1 MNHGIY
7 IAAAGMKSRMEAL
20 TVASNNVA
28 NAGTV
33 GFKKD
38 RVFFGIFNRVNGSNL
53 EKALADSAVA
63 EATRTNFGIGPL
75 MRTSNPLNLAL
86 AEDGFFTVQ
95 TPQGV
100 RYTRAGEFSLNSR
113 RQMVTPQ
120 GLPVLGE
127 NGRPIVLPPGQV
139 EIGPQGDVQA
149 DGVVAGRLKIVHFED
164 LSLLR
169 KNGNVLFEALPGAV
183 ETRPQRLTVKQGFLE
198 RSNVNPV
205 AGMADALANMRSF
218 EFLARALH
226 SISNEVDKKAID
238 EVGRV

>member
-7 IAAAGMKSRMEAL
+7 IAASGMKARMEAL
-20 TVASNNVA
+20 NVASNNVA

-38 RVFFGIFNRVNGSNL
+38 RIFFGIFNRVNGSPL
-53 EKALADSAVA
+53 ENALADSAVA
-63 EATRTNFGIGPL
+63 ESTRTNFAAGPL

-86 AEDGFFTVQ
+86 AEEGFFAVQ

-100 RYTRAGEFSLNSR
+100 RYTRAGDFTLNSR
-113 RQMVTPQ
+113 RQLVTPQ
-120 GLPVLGE
+120 GFEVLGE
-127 NGRPIVLPPGQV
+127 NDRPIVLPPGQV

-149 DGVVAGRLKIVHFED
+149 DGVAAGRLKIVHFQD
-164 LSLLR
+164 LNQLR
-169 KNGNVLFEALPGAV
+169 KTGDVLFEALPGAV
-183 ETRPQRLTVKQGFLE
+183 LRPPERLTVKQGFLE

-226 SISNEVDKKAID
+226 SLSNDVDKKAID